1 MQVLPASGVNL
12 LPTVTCISA
21 ALPQVPLTLTPTRSS
36 TAHQDPK
43 GTGYRLP
50 HEYLQS
56 AAHRAASPGMPVKD
70 TEEKKK
76 PITHGFSL
84 IRKRGKKEGSEE
96 RWRESKRQER
106 GNGGGREGG
115 RKKGRGRGRRG
126 EKEGRDRET
135 DLMRSR
141 GEPECWHP
149 SSLLLFPQG
158 LSSSAPLPAA
168 VGPWRLFSA
177 GFAN

>member
-1 MQVLPASGVNL
+1 MLPASGVNL

-56 AAHRAASPGMPVKD
+56 AAHRAASPGMPLKD

-84 IRKRGKKEGSEE
+84 IRKRGKKEGKGYVDAQRTDSARDSSPCHLVCCACDETQHQSDKIA
-96 RWRESKRQER
+96 RWNQVS
-106 GNGGGREGG
+106 
-115 RKKGRGRGRRG
+115 
-126 EKEGRDRET
+126 
-135 DLMRSR
+135 DLM
-141 GEPECWHP
+141 
-149 SSLLLFPQG
+149 
-158 LSSSAPLPAA
+158 PLREQRRP
-168 VGPWRLFSA
+168 
-177 GFAN
+177 